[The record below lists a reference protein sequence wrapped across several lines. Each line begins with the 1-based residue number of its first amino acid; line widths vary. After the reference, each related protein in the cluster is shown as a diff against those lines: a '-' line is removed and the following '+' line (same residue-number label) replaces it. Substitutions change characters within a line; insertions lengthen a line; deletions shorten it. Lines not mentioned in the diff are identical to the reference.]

1 MMWSSSNPRDVDVPM
16 GTSGARGPREAG
28 PAAGGRLNLL
38 LSYAGFQPEPW
49 VVHLPR
55 LLEPMGVTSMRAGT
69 GQEATRLIQT
79 HRIHLAVVDLGLP
92 LCDDG
97 EEGGARLLEL
107 LKRLDAPPPTVAVK
121 PPKTIADDRRCLNAA
136 LRCGAFAVVD
146 RPRDAGDLN
155 LMLDVLRRALSRF
168 YAGRWPGAPA
178 TD

>member
-1 MMWSSSNPRDVDVPM
+1 
-16 GTSGARGPREAG
+16 
-28 PAAGGRLNLL
+28 
-38 LSYAGFQPEPW
+38 
-49 VVHLPR
+49 
-55 LLEPMGVTSMRAGT
+55 
-69 GQEATRLIQT
+69 
-79 HRIHLAVVDLGLP
+79 
-92 LCDDG
+92 
-97 EEGGARLLEL
+97 L